1 MAAVFILMGI
11 YGGDMPLGALC
22 ASIVLGAMGGSVGAG
37 RRRAAADAALRRA
50 RIAGV
55 CATSVRGARSAHQW
69 LSDGLVSWALL
80 LVTLGRSTATL
91 AGVLS
96 AYFALWL
103 TALSCRAVP

>member
-1 MAAVFILMGI
+1 MGV
-11 YGGDMPLGALC
+11 YGGDMPLGVLC
-22 ASIVLGAMGGSVGAG
+22 ASIVLGATGRSAGAG
-37 RRRAAADAALRRA
+37 QHRAAADAALRRV

-55 CATSVRGARSAHQW
+55 RATAVRGARSAHRW

-80 LVTLGRSTATL
+80 LVRLGRSTATL

-103 TALSCRAVP
+103 TALSCKAALASVRA